1 MNLLAAQRYKQNS
14 YCANIYGKL
23 INQSSLFKNMIVS
36 QNDIVEIKAGATKS
50 FSCETPQ
57 GCNSAKTQVW
67 HVKRLRKMPAN
78 VKDYRVSVDY
88 DTCTVTVTAV
98 KNEAL

>member
-1 MNLLAAQRYKQNS
+1 
-14 YCANIYGKL
+14 
-23 INQSSLFKNMIVS
+23 MIVS

-88 DTCTVTVTAV
+88 DTCTVTVNAV
-98 KNEAL
+98 KYDAI